1 MKRRFS
7 LLVSIILLLS
17 LFAACSSV
25 PPEQTPTTQP
35 SLSDSTS
42 PTTPTAPQYTDPF
55 PADAYTP
62 WSPGTIQSA
71 DTFDDAMADHE
82 AGGTVYQVV
91 SDQTFGNGTT
101 RRHIYRYDHF
111 PTYSNEIQETE
122 PVWFRGHTALYLFDS
137 ASTELPLPTEDALVN
152 IGEPGLYG
160 LLEQYVFSLS
170 FAPATG
176 AAANRN
182 HAALFLTRDRE
193 GAETRYTIYRDGTV
207 VRNDSEVAQ
216 ELLPEDVTALL
227 FAAKYLHNH
236 AAQKYHT
243 YADAATDFVEFGMG
257 VVRVTVRQVE
267 QEWTLTEDESQ
278 TFLSLLSDQP
288 GGEDDFADYSFR
300 SFLRCNGTVEDL
312 GEPVLEFTL
321 VRTMP
326 DGATKPGRTYTLYD
340 SGKVASKDAYTF
352 GEYQGG
358 DIPTLDQL
366 LIDRWYISHSSFD
379 VQAVLSCLPPT
390 DLDN

>member
-1 MKRRFS
+1 MKRRLS
-7 LLVSIILLLS
+7 LLASIILLFF
-17 LFAACSSV
+17 LFAACS
-25 PPEQTPTTQP
+25 PEQPPSVQEDPSSPT
-35 SLSDSTS
+35 ST
-42 PTTPTAPQYTDPF
+42 TTPTVPEYPDPF
-55 PADAYTP
+55 PSDAYTP
-62 WSPGTIQSA
+62 WSLGTVQSA

-82 AGGTVYQVV
+82 ADGTVYQLVI
-91 SDQTFGNGTT
+91 DQTFGSGMT
-101 RRHIYRYDHF
+101 RRNIYRYDHF
-111 PTYSNEIQETE
+111 PTYSSETQETE

-170 FAPATG
+170 FVPAT
-176 AAANRN
+176 AVPANRN

-193 GAETRYTIYRDGTV
+193 GAETSYTIYRDGTV
-207 VRNDSEVAQ
+207 IRNEGEVAQ

-236 AAQKYHT
+236 ASQKYHT
-243 YADAATDFVEFGMG
+243 YAYAATDFQEFGMG
-257 VVRVTVRQVE
+257 VVRVTVRQGE
-267 QEWTLTEDESQ
+267 QEWTLTEVESQ
-278 TFLSLLSDQP
+278 TFLSQLSDQP

-340 SGKVASKDAYTF
+340 SGKVAHKLPYSL

-358 DIPTLDQL
+358 DIPTLDRL
-366 LIDRWYISHSSFD
+366 LIDRWFISRSNFD

-390 DLDN
+390 DLGE

>member
-1 MKRRFS
+1 MKRRSS
-7 LLVSIILLLS
+7 LLVSVILLFF
-17 LFAACSSV
+17 LFAACSPEPPPSV
-25 PPEQTPTTQP
+25 QEGLSGPT
-35 SLSDSTS
+35 STA
-42 PTTPTAPQYTDPF
+42 TPTAPEYPDPF
-55 PADAYTP
+55 PNDAYAP
-62 WSPGTIQSA
+62 WVLGTVQSA
-71 DTFDDAMADHE
+71 DTFDDATADHE
-82 AGGTVYQVV
+82 AVGTVYQLVI
-91 SDQTFGNGTT
+91 DQTFGGGMT
-101 RRHIYRYDHF
+101 RRNIYRYDHF
-111 PTYSNEIQETE
+111 PTYSGDIRETE

-170 FAPATG
+170 FVPAT
-176 AAANRN
+176 AVPANRN
-182 HAALFLTRDRE
+182 HAVYFLTRDRE
-193 GAETRYTIYRDGTV
+193 DTETGYTIYRDGTV
-207 VRNDSEVAQ
+207 IRNDNEVAQ

-227 FAAKYLHNH
+227 FTTKYLHNH

-257 VVRVTVRQVE
+257 VIRVTVRQSE

-278 TFLSLLSDQP
+278 TFLGQLSDQP
-288 GGEDDFADYSFR
+288 GGEDNFADYSFR

-340 SGKVASKDAYTF
+340 SGKVAHKLPYSL

-358 DIPTLDQL
+358 DIPTLDRL
-366 LIDRWYISHSSFD
+366 LIDRWFISRSNFD

-390 DLDN
+390 DLGE

>member
-1 MKRRFS
+1 MKQRLS
-7 LLVSIILLLS
+7 LLVSVILLLS
-17 LFAACSSV
+17 LFAACS
-25 PPEQTPTTQP
+25 PEQPPSVQP
-35 SLSDSTS
+35 SPSEPTS
-42 PTTPTAPQYTDPF
+42 PTTPTTPKHPDPF
-55 PADAYTP
+55 PSNAYTP
-62 WSPGTIQSA
+62 WVLGTVQSA
-71 DTFDDAMADHE
+71 DTFDDATADHE
-82 AGGTVYQVV
+82 ADGTVYQLVI
-91 SDQTFGNGTT
+91 DQTFGNGMA

-111 PTYSNEIQETE
+111 PTYSSETQETE

-137 ASTELPLPTEDALVN
+137 AGTELPLPTEDSLVN

-160 LLEQYVFSLS
+160 LLEQHVFSLS
-170 FAPATG
+170 FVPAT
-176 AAANRN
+176 AVPANRN
-182 HAALFLTRDRE
+182 HAVYFLTRDRE
-193 GAETRYTIYRDGTV
+193 DTETGYTIYRDGTV
-207 VRNDSEVAQ
+207 IRNEGEVAQ

-243 YADAATDFVEFGMG
+243 YADAATDFQEFGMG
-257 VVRVTVRQVE
+257 VVRVTVRQGE

-278 TFLSLLSDQP
+278 TFLGLLSDRP
-288 GGEDDFADYSFR
+288 GGEDDFDDYSFR

-340 SGKVASKDAYTF
+340 SGKVAHKLPY
-352 GEYQGG
+352 GLEEYGG
-358 DIPTLDQL
+358 SDIPMLDQL
-366 LIDRWYISHSSFD
+366 LIDRWFISRSNFD

-390 DLDN
+390 DLGE